1 MLKNKYRQ
9 ANRLSH
15 LDRRRWG
22 RRIACLFLV
31 AVALQAAPT
40 IRDIQPRG
48 AQRGKTFTLYVRG
61 DGLTQGAQIK
71 STLPASFSQLTL
83 SKDPLSDQGAARPGT
98 VLPYLVALKADTPI
112 GFYPIRV
119 STGDGISN
127 VVLFSVGDLPEVE
140 EIESKNP
147 KQPNNLPAEAEK
159 VQVPAVINGTLVG
172 PDIDNYTFT
181 AKAGQKLVFEV
192 EARRAGSAIDPAIEI
207 YDSAGRELARNDDAP
222 GLGVDSRVEVTFP
235 KSGDYRVRIHD
246 SKFSDQAANFYR
258 LKIGSYPYA
267 DAIFPLGWQRGG
279 TTEVT
284 LLGGNLAHPVKTA
297 VDLNTK
303 SGFAFVRLP
312 GSMSPPFLFAVSDN
326 PETIRPDGEAPLS
339 LTEDTI
345 VNGRIS
351 KAGEI
356 DRYKLAVEPGQKWV
370 FEVAAA
376 SLGTSQLDAIL
387 TLYDAAGKKL
397 VAGDDGNGLD
407 PVLPFTIPGGVK
419 ELTIAVEDLLGRGGN
434 MFAYQLKAKQQE
446 PDFSVDLATPFV
458 NVPLSGTATVVCVV
472 QRRGYDGALRLTIPN
487 LPEGFHVAGGHVPP
501 ESAAQLFNNDNAGR
515 RTAVS
520 TLTITSDS
528 TAKPQSV
535 ELSVIAEAVTPNG
548 SIRRMARGPGMIV
561 AVKGDKQKP
570 FTAAWLDMKL
580 PMATTTALPVSLE
593 VPTPQV
599 RISQGFEYAL
609 DYRVKRKEGGK
620 VTGRVAQQ
628 IAGAVSNLR
637 VIRGLENNKN
647 PDAGSV
653 LISTTFATPVTT
665 FDMIVSAPAE
675 IDGKP
680 VTVFAP
686 ALEIEVAPGYQIQ
699 LSSST
704 MEIAPGGKME
714 VTGTVRRELT
724 FEGGEIHIHA
734 EDLPEQVKCPAV
746 LVPADKQDFVL
757 SCEAVPGAKA
767 GSFPIRIAS
776 NAPET
781 GRKNKAD
788 YKIAD
793 LTAKLVVG
801 ETTLKAVAL
810 GR

>member
-1 MLKNKYRQ
+1 VF
-9 ANRLSH
+9 
-15 LDRRRWG
+15 
-22 RRIACLFLV
+22 FL
-31 AVALQAAPT
+31 AATLHAAPT

-83 SKDPLSDQGAARPGT
+83 SKDPLSDLGAARPGA

-112 GFYPIRV
+112 GFYPIRI
-119 STGDGISN
+119 STADGISN

-147 KQPNNLPAEAEK
+147 KQPNNLPTEAQK
-159 VQVPAVINGTLVG
+159 VQIPAVINGTLAG
-172 PDIDNYTFT
+172 PDIDNYSFT

-207 YDSAGRELARNDDAP
+207 YDSTGRELARNDDAP

-235 KSGDYRVRIHD
+235 KSGEYRVRIHD
-246 SKFSDQAANFYR
+246 SKFSDQASNFYR

-267 DAIFPLGWQRGG
+267 DAIFPLGWRRGG

-312 GSMSPPFLFAVSDN
+312 GSMSAPFLFAVSDN
-326 PETIRPDGEAPLS
+326 PETIRAEGEGA

-351 KAGEI
+351 KPGEI

-387 TLYDAAGKKL
+387 TLYDPAGKKL
-397 VAGDDGNGLD
+397 ASGDDGNGLD
-407 PVLPFTIPGGVK
+407 PVLPFTVPSGVK
-419 ELTIAVEDLLGRGGN
+419 ELTVAVEDLLGRGGN
-434 MFAYQLKAKQQE
+434 MFAYRLKAKQQE

-458 NVPLSGTATVVCVV
+458 NVPQGGTATVTCVI

-487 LPEGFHVAGGHVPP
+487 LPEGFHAAGGHVPP
-501 ESAAQLFNNDNAGR
+501 ESAAQNFNNDNAGR

-520 TLTITSDS
+520 TLTITSDLN
-528 TAKPQSV
+528 AKPQSL
-535 ELSVIAEAVTPNG
+535 ELSVIAEALTPDG
-548 SIRRMARGPGMIV
+548 SIRRTARGPGMIV
-561 AVKGDKQKP
+561 AVRGDKQKP
-570 FTAAWLDMKL
+570 FSAAWLDMQL
-580 PMATTTALPVSLE
+580 PMATTSALPVSLE

-609 DYRVKRKEGGK
+609 DYRVRRKEGGK
-620 VTGRVAQQ
+620 LSGRVAQQ

-637 VIRGLENNKN
+637 ILKGLENKN

-653 LISTTFATPVTT
+653 LIATTFATPVTT
-665 FDMIVSAPAE
+665 FDMIVSAPVD

-686 ALEIEVAPGYQIQ
+686 ALEIEIAPGYRIQ
-699 LSSST
+699 LSNSS

-714 VTGTVRRELT
+714 VAGTVHREPT

-746 LVPADKQDFVL
+746 IVPADKLDFVL
-757 SCEAVPGAKA
+757 SCEAAPSAKA

-776 NAPET
+776 NAPDT

-793 LTAKLVVG
+793 LAAKLVVG
-801 ETTLKAVAL
+801 AGARNAVAD
-810 GR
+810 RREN

>member
-1 MLKNKYRQ
+1 MFRRN
-9 ANRLSH
+9 
-15 LDRRRWG
+15 LDRS
-22 RRIACLFLV
+22 ITV
-31 AVALQAAPT
+31 AALLAAALHAAPT

-83 SKDPLSDQGAARPGT
+83 SKDPLSDLGAARPGT

-119 STGDGISN
+119 STADGISN

-140 EIESKNP
+140 EIESKDP
-147 KQPNNLPAEAEK
+147 KQPNNLPTEAQK
-159 VQVPAVINGTLVG
+159 VQIPAVINGTLAG
-172 PDIDNYTFT
+172 PDIDNYTFA

-207 YDSAGRELARNDDAP
+207 YDSAGHEIARNDDAP

-235 KSGDYRVRIHD
+235 KSGEYRVRIHD
-246 SKFSDQAANFYR
+246 SKFSDQASNFYR

-267 DAIFPLGWQRGG
+267 DAIFPLGGRRGG

-312 GSMSPPFLFAVSDN
+312 GSMSAPFLFAVSDN
-326 PETIRPDGEAPLS
+326 PETIRPEGEAASPLM
-339 LTEDTI
+339 EDTI

-351 KAGEI
+351 KPGEI

-407 PVLPFTIPGGVK
+407 PVLPFTVPSDVK
-419 ELTIAVEDLLGRGGN
+419 ELTVAVEDLLGRGGT
-434 MFAYQLKAKQQE
+434 MFAYRLKAKQQE

-458 NVPLSGTATVVCVV
+458 NVPQGGTATVVCVI

-487 LPEGFHVAGGHVPP
+487 LPEGYHTAGGHVPP

-520 TLTITSDS
+520 TLTITSDP
-528 TAKPQSV
+528 TVKRQAL
-535 ELSVIAEAVTPNG
+535 ELSVIAEAVTPDG
-548 SIRRMARGPGMIV
+548 SIRRTARGPGMIV
-561 AVKGDKQKP
+561 PIRGDKQKP
-570 FTAAWLDMKL
+570 FSAAWLEMKR
-580 PMATTTALPVSLE
+580 PMATSEALPVSLD

-609 DYRVKRKEGGK
+609 DYRLRRKEGARLTGK
-620 VTGRVAQQ
+620 VAQQ

-637 VIRGLENNKN
+637 ILRGSESKN

-653 LISTTFATPVTT
+653 QIGTTFATPVTT
-665 FDMIVSAPAE
+665 FDMIVSAPME

-686 ALEIEVAPGYQIQ
+686 ALEIEIAPGFQIQ
-699 LSSST
+699 LSNST

-714 VTGTVRRELT
+714 VAGTVHRELT

-746 LVPADKQDFVL
+746 VVPADKQDFVL
-757 SCEAVPGAKA
+757 SCEAAPGAKA

-776 NAPET
+776 NAPDT

-793 LTAKLVVG
+793 VTAKLVVG
-801 ETTLKAVAL
+801 GAARNAVAN
-810 GR
+810 RREN

>member
-1 MLKNKYRQ
+1 M
-9 ANRLSH
+9 
-15 LDRRRWG
+15 
-22 RRIACLFLV
+22 
-31 AVALQAAPT
+31 
-40 IRDIQPRG
+40 
-48 AQRGKTFTLYVRG
+48 
-61 DGLTQGAQIK
+61 
-71 STLPASFSQLTL
+71 
-83 SKDPLSDQGAARPGT
+83 
-98 VLPYLVALKADTPI
+98 
-112 GFYPIRV
+112 
-119 STGDGISN
+119 
-127 VVLFSVGDLPEVE
+127 
-140 EIESKNP
+140 
-147 KQPNNLPAEAEK
+147 
-159 VQVPAVINGTLVG
+159 
-172 PDIDNYTFT
+172 
-181 AKAGQKLVFEV
+181 
-192 EARRAGSAIDPAIEI
+192 
-207 YDSAGRELARNDDAP
+207 
-222 GLGVDSRVEVTFP
+222 
-235 KSGDYRVRIHD
+235 RIHD
-246 SKFSDQAANFYR
+246 SKFSDQASNFYR

-284 LLGGNLAHPVKTA
+284 LLGGNLTHPVKTP

-312 GSMSPPFLFAVSDN
+312 GSMSAPFLFAVSDN
-326 PETIRPDGEAPLS
+326 PETIRPDGEAPS
-339 LTEDTI
+339 PLTEDTI

-351 KAGEI
+351 KPGEI

-387 TLYDAAGKKL
+387 TLYDPNGKKL

-407 PVLPFTIPGGVK
+407 PVLPFTIPSGVK
-419 ELTIAVEDLLGRGGN
+419 ELTVAVEDLLGRGGN
-434 MFAYQLKAKQQE
+434 MFAYRLKARQHE

-458 NVPLSGTATVVCVV
+458 NVPQGGTATVVCVI
-472 QRRGYDGALRLTIPN
+472 QRRGYEGALRLTIPN
-487 LPEGFHVAGGHVPP
+487 LPEGFHAAGGHVPP

-520 TLTITSDS
+520 TLTITSDPDVK
-528 TAKPQSV
+528 AKSI
-535 ELSVIAEAVTPNG
+535 ELTVIAETPGG
-548 SIRRMARGPGMIV
+548 SMRRSARGPGMVVPIR
-561 AVKGDKQKP
+561 GDKQKP

-580 PMATTTALPVSLE
+580 PMSTTGAIPVTLE

-609 DYRVKRKEGGK
+609 DYRVRRKEGAKLTGK
-620 VTGRVAQQ
+620 VAQQ

-637 VIRGLENNKN
+637 ILKGLENKN
-647 PDAGSV
+647 PDAGTA
-653 LISTTFATPVTT
+653 LIGTTFATPVTT

-699 LSSST
+699 LSNST

-714 VTGTVRRELT
+714 VTGTVHREPT
-724 FEGGEIHIHA
+724 FEGGEIRIHA
-734 EDLPEQVKCPAV
+734 EDLPEQVKCPAIV
-746 LVPADKQDFVL
+746 VPADKKDFVL
-757 SCEAVPGAKA
+757 SCEAIPGAKA

-776 NAPET
+776 NAPDT

-801 ETTLKAVAL
+801 EAARNAVAN
-810 GR
+810 R